1 MTECSRSIPRTI
13 PLVAVLV
20 FCASPAATAGEASP
34 AAAAQALFDEGK
46 QLAAGGNYATACA
59 KFTQSQQLDP
69 GGGTLM
75 HLAACHESDGK
86 TATAWS
92 EFNEALGWARRDGRA
107 DREAFAKARLKAIEP
122 QLVKLTVVVA
132 PQGSLP
138 GFAVTRDGRVLGEQE
153 WGKPVPV
160 DPGEHLI
167 EAVAPGRTS
176 WTRRIRIDRQTGN
189 AAAEVPALVPVAPR
203 VAATATPA
211 AIATPAAAVPATF
224 AAAPAPGA
232 AAPDSPPDSSDP
244 GSPRRAVG
252 IGIGAGGLA
261 GLAVAVVFDL
271 RAHAKASSRDDAARA
286 GDAEATASL
295 HNQARSAQTTAFIV
309 GGVALAAVGTGV
321 ALYLSAPRST
331 SDVRVVPQ
339 VAANQVGVLLEVVR

>member
-20 FCASPAATAGEASP
+20 FCDFPAAAAGEASP

-46 QLAAGGNYATACA
+46 QLAAGGNYAAACA

-167 EAVAPGRTS
+167 EAIGPGRTP
-176 WTRRIRIDRQTGN
+176 WTRRIRVDRQTGN
-189 AAAEVPALVPVAPR
+189 AAVEVPALVPVAPR

-211 AIATPAAAVPATF
+211 AAAPAAF
-224 AAAPAPGA
+224 AAAPAPSA
-232 AAPDSPPDSSDP
+232 AAPDSPSDSSGPSEPSEP
-244 GSPRRAVG
+244 GATRRAVG

-309 GGVALAAVGTGV
+309 GGVALAALGTGV

-339 VAANQVGVLLEVVR
+339 VATNQVGVLLEVVR